1 MKIKLN
7 SGPILNNVAGINPEH
22 VSFGVLRIKNPN
34 NQTSGLYN
42 FTLTYEKN
50 RKNETFSMGLNIT
63 FTKSNT
69 NALNWSYEISL
80 TTFLIFLYVF
90 N

>member
-1 MKIKLN
+1 MKIQLN

-22 VSFGVLRIKNPN
+22 MSFGVLRIKNPN
-34 NQTSGLYN
+34 SQTSGLYN

-50 RKNETFSMGLNIT
+50 RKNETFSRNLNII
-63 FTKSNT
+63 FNKSNT
-69 NALNWSYEISL
+69 NAFNWSYEISL

-90 N
+90 Y